1 MVRASTFTKREE
13 RKKRGFG
20 KKVLAAKNKNNNV
33 NLGQD
38 QYFYQA
44 REWKDVGVVRR
55 YQLPKAKVAM

>member
-13 RKKRGFG
+13 RKKRGCD
-20 KKVLAAKNKNNNV
+20 KKVLAAKNKNNV
-33 NLGQD
+33 NLGQG